1 MAVLDQSPKQLV
13 VLGAGVIG
21 LTIAYLATA
30 DPNNSFSV
38 TVVARDMPEDMD
50 SQAWASP
57 FAGANW
63 APMPM
68 GGIDPRVRRRE
79 QVTFD
84 KFWDM
89 IPTGLV
95 KVTASGVRLDQ
106 TLHEFQCRNFLPRS
120 TQKLLEAHPSY
131 GGVIWIREFRILPP
145 EEIPEPYVAGVA
157 FCTVSVNPQEY
168 IPWLSSELRAR
179 DVEFVRKHVKT
190 LEELRPLYMRLCVG
204 SRSIIGV
211 EDTKLFPI
219 RGQSIL
225 VQSPELQEFL
235 ATKPD
240 DDAMSAGAHA
250 YIIPRPGRSLADT
263 VLLGGTYEVGNWDTS
278 LDMNIARAIFYLCSE
293 LAPSLRNSD
302 QTKILAHNVGL
313 RPAREGGPRVEAEI
327 VQFPLRG
334 ENDVLIPWN
343 TTSLEE
349 GKMRVVHA
357 YGFGGAGYQT
367 SWGVAEDVMAI
378 IKEMQACMQ

>member
-1 MAVLDQSPKQLV
+1 MAVPDQSPKQLV

-21 LTIAYLATA
+21 LTIAYLATV
-30 DPNNSFSV
+30 DPNDQFSV
-38 TVVARDMPEDMD
+38 TIVARDMPEDMD

-68 GGIDPRVRRRE
+68 GGIDPCVRRRE

-95 KVTASGVRLDQ
+95 KK
-106 TLHEFQCRNFLPRS
+106 LPSKVYSKRAGS
-120 TQKLLEAHPSY
+120 PSELWWRDL
-131 GGVIWIREFRILPP
+131 VREFRILPR

-168 IPWLSSELRAR
+168 VPWLSSELRAR
-179 DVEFVRKHVKT
+179 NVEFVRKHVRT
-190 LEELRPLYMRLCVG
+190 LEELRPLVGANGILVNASSLG

-219 RGQSIL
+219 RGQSII
-225 VQSPELQEFL
+225 VHSPQLQEFL
-235 ATKPD
+235 ATKPGIL
-240 DDAMSAGAHA
+240 SRITGN
-250 YIIPRPGRSLADT
+250 GRYT
-263 VLLGGTYEVGNWDTS
+263 VLLGGTFEVGNWDTS
-278 LDMNIARAIFYLCSE
+278 LDMNIYEIVIRRRYWHIT
-293 LAPSLRNSD
+293 LACALHAKVDHGWR
-302 QTKILAHNVGL
+302 T
-313 RPAREGGPRVEAEI
+313 EI
-327 VQFPLRG
+327 VQLPLRG
-334 ENDVLIPWN
+334 ENGVLVPWN
-343 TTSLEE
+343 TTCLEE
-349 GKMRVVHA
+349 GEMRVVHA

-367 SWGVAEDVMAI
+367 SWGVAEDVMAL

>member
-1 MAVLDQSPKQLV
+1 MAAVHDQSSKNLV

-30 DPNNSFSV
+30 DPNDSLRV
-38 TVVARDMPEDMD
+38 TMVARDMPEDMD

-63 APMPM
+63 APMPL
-68 GGIDPRVRRRE
+68 GGIDPRVRRQE

-95 KVTASGVRLDQ
+95 KVNASSCSAPSAP
-106 TLHEFQCRNFLPRS
+106 TLWWHDL
-120 TQKLLEAHPSY
+120 
-131 GGVIWIREFRILPP
+131 VREFRILPP
-145 EEIPEPYVAGVA
+145 EEIPEPHVAGVA

-179 DVEFVRKHVKT
+179 NVKFVRKHVKS
-190 LEELRPLYMRLCVG
+190 LEELRPLVGADGILVNASSLG
-204 SRSIIGV
+204 SRSILGV

-225 VQSPELQEFL
+225 VESSELQEFL
-235 ATKPD
+235 ALKPD
-240 DDAMSAGAHA
+240 DNAMCTGAHT
-250 YIIPRPGRSLADT
+250 YIIPRPGRSLTGT
-263 VLLGGTYEVGNWDTS
+263 VLLGGT
-278 LDMNIARAIFYLCSE
+278 FQ
-293 LAPSLRNSD
+293 LAPSLRNRD
-302 QTKILAHNVGL
+302 QTKVLAHNVGL
-313 RPAREGGPRVEAEI
+313 RPAREGGPRLEAEI

-334 ENDVLIPWN
+334 ENHTLVPWN
-343 TTSLEE
+343 QTSLGE

-357 YGFGGAGYQT
+357 YGFGAAGYQT

-378 IKEMQACMQ
+378 IKGM

>member
-68 GGIDPRVRRRE
+68 GGNDPRVRRRE

-95 KVTASGVRLDQ
+95 KKLPSKVYSKTAGSASELWWRDL
-106 TLHEFQCRNFLPRS
+106 
-120 TQKLLEAHPSY
+120 
-131 GGVIWIREFRILPP
+131 IREFRILPP

-190 LEELRPLYMRLCVG
+190 LEELRPLVGTNGILVNASSLG

-225 VQSPELQEFL
+225 VQSPQLQEFL

-278 LDMNIARAIFYLCSE
+278 LDMNIARAIFDLCSE

-334 ENDVLIPWN
+334 ENDVLVPWN

>member
-1 MAVLDQSPKQLV
+1 MAVPDQSPKQLV

-68 GGIDPRVRRRE
+68 GGNDPRVRRRE

-95 KVTASGVRLDQ
+95 KKLPSKVYSKTAGSASELWWRDL
-106 TLHEFQCRNFLPRS
+106 
-120 TQKLLEAHPSY
+120 
-131 GGVIWIREFRILPP
+131 IREFRILPP

-190 LEELRPLYMRLCVG
+190 LEELRPLVRTNGILVNASSLG

-225 VQSPELQEFL
+225 VQSPQLQEFL

-278 LDMNIARAIFYLCSE
+278 LDMNIARTIFDLCSE

-334 ENDVLIPWN
+334 ENDVLVPWN

>member
-1 MAVLDQSPKQLV
+1 MAVPDQSPKQLV

-68 GGIDPRVRRRE
+68 GGNDPRVRRRE

-95 KVTASGVRLDQ
+95 KKLPSKVYSKTAGSASELWWRDL
-106 TLHEFQCRNFLPRS
+106 
-120 TQKLLEAHPSY
+120 
-131 GGVIWIREFRILPP
+131 IREFRILPP

-190 LEELRPLYMRLCVG
+190 LEELRPLVRTNGILVNASSLG

-225 VQSPELQEFL
+225 VQSPQLQEFL

-278 LDMNIARAIFYLCSE
+278 LDMNIARTIFDLCSE

>member
-1 MAVLDQSPKQLV
+1 MAVPDQSPKQLV

-68 GGIDPRVRRRE
+68 GGNDPRVRRRE

-95 KVTASGVRLDQ
+95 KKLPSKVYSRTAGSASELWWRDL
-106 TLHEFQCRNFLPRS
+106 
-120 TQKLLEAHPSY
+120 
-131 GGVIWIREFRILPP
+131 IREFRILPP

-190 LEELRPLYMRLCVG
+190 LEELRPLVGTNGILVNASSLG

-225 VQSPELQEFL
+225 VQSPQLQEFL

-278 LDMNIARAIFYLCSE
+278 LDMNIARAIFDLCSE

-334 ENDVLIPWN
+334 ENDVLVPWN

>member
-1 MAVLDQSPKQLV
+1 MAAVHDQSSKNLV

-30 DPNNSFSV
+30 DPNDSLRV
-38 TVVARDMPEDMD
+38 TMVARDMPEDMD

-63 APMPM
+63 APMPL
-68 GGIDPRVRRRE
+68 GGIDPRVRRQE

-95 KVTASGVRLDQ
+95 KKLPSKVYSNSAPSAP
-106 TLHEFQCRNFLPRS
+106 TLWWHDL
-120 TQKLLEAHPSY
+120 
-131 GGVIWIREFRILPP
+131 VREFRILPP
-145 EEIPEPYVAGVA
+145 EEIPEPHVAGVA

-179 DVEFVRKHVKT
+179 NVKFVRKHVKS
-190 LEELRPLYMRLCVG
+190 LEELRPLVGADGILVNASSLG
-204 SRSIIGV
+204 SRSILGV

-225 VQSPELQEFL
+225 VESSELQEFL
-235 ATKPD
+235 ALKPD
-240 DDAMSAGAHA
+240 DNAMCTGAHT
-250 YIIPRPGRSLADT
+250 YIIPRPGRSLTGT
-263 VLLGGTYEVGNWDTS
+263 VLLGGTFQVGNWDTS
-278 LDMNIARAIFYLCSE
+278 IDMSTARAIFDRCSK
-293 LAPSLRNSD
+293 LAPSLRNRD
-302 QTKILAHNVGL
+302 QTKVLAHNVGL
-313 RPAREGGPRVEAEI
+313 RPAREGGPRLEAEI

-334 ENDVLIPWN
+334 ENHTLVPWN
-343 TTSLEE
+343 QTSLGE

-357 YGFGGAGYQT
+357 YGFGAAGYQT

-378 IKEMQACMQ
+378 IKGM